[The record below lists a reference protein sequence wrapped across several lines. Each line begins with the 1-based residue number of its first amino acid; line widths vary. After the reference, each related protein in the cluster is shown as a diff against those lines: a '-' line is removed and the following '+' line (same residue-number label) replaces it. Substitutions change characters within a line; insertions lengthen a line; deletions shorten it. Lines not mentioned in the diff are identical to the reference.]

1 MSARGALLRQIPLEV
16 ASCQDGFLAD
26 SHRVAFDKGLKAI
39 AVFFLLVLLQVSA
52 VLGASAADQTVADF
66 LMACAQTS
74 VTWSECS
81 FTISTLDLYDE
92 FDPKGTHQACPPKSP
107 GMETAAV
114 FGWLKDHPATYKMEK
129 RDGILVALRALY
141 PCHG

>member
-1 MSARGALLRQIPLEV
+1 MPARGALVRQIPLEV

-26 SHRVAFDKGLKAI
+26 SHRMAFDMGRKAI
-39 AVFFLLVLLQVSA
+39 AVFSLLFLLQGSP

-74 VTWSECS
+74 ITWSECS

-92 FDPKGTHQACPPKSP
+92 FDPKGIHQACPPRSP
-107 GMETAAV
+107 GMETASV
-114 FGWLKDHPATYKMEK
+114 FDWLKDHPATYQMEK
-129 RDGILVALRALY
+129 RDGILTALRALY